1 MVNGKARIATGAAL
15 AAAGIAIAASLLVP
29 YASELAGADYSGY
42 VYSDVIDDG
51 GFPAIDWEGLLAEN
65 PDVVGWV
72 RVEGTPI
79 DYPVVQAHAEDPQRY
94 LSCALDGSWNGHGT
108 PYVDADC
115 DGANSQ
121 VVLTYGHNMI
131 DGSMYSAF
139 ADFTDPAF
147 FEDHREIM
155 FLTPG
160 HNYRL
165 EAIAAR
171 EISANDERPET
182 EFPSP
187 AELSAHVKDLATSAQ
202 AAGRV
207 PDRMTQVFEFVCC
220 SYGQDNG
227 RTVVYAVEPGS
238 DGTSYW
244 KGMFDEG

>member
-1 MVNGKARIATGAAL
+1 MSGKARIAMGSAL
-15 AAAGIAIAASLLVP
+15 ATAGILLAASFLVP
-29 YASELAGADYSGY
+29 YASELAGADYSEY
-42 VYSDVIDDG
+42 AYSDVVDDG
-51 GFPAIDWEGLLAEN
+51 GFPEIDWEGLLAEN

-79 DYPVVQAHAEDPQRY
+79 DYPVVQARADDPQRY

-139 ADFTDPAF
+139 AGFTDQEF
-147 FEDHREIM
+147 FDGHREIL
-155 FLTPG
+155 FLTPEK
-160 HNYRL
+160 NFRL
-165 EAIAAR
+165 EAVAAL
-171 EISANDERPET
+171 EVSAYDDHPKT
-182 EFPSP
+182 GFPSS
-187 AELSAHVKDLATSAQ
+187 AELSAHVKDLAASAQ
-202 AAGRV
+202 ATGRV
-207 PDRMTQVFEFVCC
+207 PDRIVQIFEFVCC

-238 DGTSYW
+238 NGTSYG